1 MLLFLKRDMH
11 LTRNVVLFFVSS
23 FLICRLNAQSTP
35 QKNDSLKT
43 APVEITVSDGKK
55 APRVGEKVI
64 FTGKKSGKFFKGRTN
79 KQGKLFIELPAGDEY
94 AVVLST
100 LTDSSQYGTL
110 PIAPLTGN
118 QFYKNPFSIQ
128 ITYEPAKTF
137 TLNDVHFDFGSATL
151 LPDSF
156 KQLEELYE
164 YLKWKETCR
173 IEVAGHTDNV
183 GQESDNMV
191 LSQKRAESVKAWLV
205 KKGIGS
211 SRIIVKGYGST
222 QPVADNSNEEG
233 RQQNR
238 RTEVR
243 IL

>member
-1 MLLFLKRDMH
+1 MQIFRALLLFYISLCF
-11 LTRNVVLFFVSS
+11 VVK
-23 FLICRLNAQSTP
+23 INAQ
-35 QKNDSLKT
+35 DSSKDSVRT
-43 APVEITVSDGKK
+43 APVEVAVVDGKK
-55 APRVGEKVI
+55 MPRVGEKVI
-64 FTGKKSGKFFKGRTN
+64 FTGKKT
-79 KQGKLFIELPAGDEY
+79 GKLFEGRTDKKGKLSIALPAGDEY
-94 AVVLST
+94 TVVLST

-110 PIAPLTGN
+110 PIAPLIGH

-128 ITYEPAKTF
+128 ITYEPTKTF

-164 YLKWKETCR
+164 YLKWKENCR

-205 KKGIGS
+205 KKGIES
-211 SRIIVKGYGST
+211 SRIISKGYGST
-222 QPVADNSNEEG
+222 QPVADNTNEEG
-233 RQQNR
+233 RQRNR